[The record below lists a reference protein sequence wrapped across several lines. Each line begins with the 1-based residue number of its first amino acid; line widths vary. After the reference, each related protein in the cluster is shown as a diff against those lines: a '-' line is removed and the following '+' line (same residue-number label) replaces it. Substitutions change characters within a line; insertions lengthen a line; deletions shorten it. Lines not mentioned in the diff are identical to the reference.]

1 MSRHK
6 TSWRRHAGMTLIEVL
21 AALSLL
27 GSLAVAM
34 VLARGRLVEQHRA
47 AELKLEA
54 VDAAD
59 QLLLQ
64 WWAGESK
71 QVPVNTSGV
80 VEQHPDWTWETELIS
95 DRALAPYDAQ
105 IVRLRILSTSEPGQ
119 PAELTSVDLVMPFQS
134 PGGEP

>member
-1 MSRHK
+1 
-6 TSWRRHAGMTLIEVL
+6 MTLIEVL

-47 AELKLEA
+47 AEQKLEA

-59 QLLLQ
+59 RLLLL
-64 WWAGESK
+64 WWSGESK

-80 VEQHPDWTWETELIS
+80 VEQHPHWAWETELIS
-95 DRALAPYDAQ
+95 DRRLAPYEAQ
-105 IVRLRILSTSEPGQ
+105 IVRLRIVDTTEAGQ
-119 PAELTSVDLVMPFQS
+119 PTELTSVDLVMPFQS
-134 PGGEP
+134 TGGQP